1 MVAAS
6 VPYGCSLRA
15 IWLACSLR
23 AIWLQPPCHMVA
35 ASVPYGRRCGRAMDE
50 DKDGVPDFSDNRYF
64 MGQVELPYP
73 LS

>member
-6 VPYGCSLRA
+6 VPYGC
-15 IWLACSLR
+15 
-23 AIWLQPPCHMVA
+23 
-35 ASVPYGRRCGRAMDE
+35 RCGRAMDE